1 MLLVL
6 CIFKSFWLA
15 LIYFLKIVFQF
26 LRVALKKHINII
38 YLNKVERFIMIN
50 IMTKLKK
57 YIVVVVCID
66 AGTCKKSKRSFT
78 AYKNTLVNVII
89 WLMLLI

>member
-1 MLLVL
+1 
-6 CIFKSFWLA
+6 
-15 LIYFLKIVFQF
+15 
-26 LRVALKKHINII
+26 
-38 YLNKVERFIMIN
+38 MIN